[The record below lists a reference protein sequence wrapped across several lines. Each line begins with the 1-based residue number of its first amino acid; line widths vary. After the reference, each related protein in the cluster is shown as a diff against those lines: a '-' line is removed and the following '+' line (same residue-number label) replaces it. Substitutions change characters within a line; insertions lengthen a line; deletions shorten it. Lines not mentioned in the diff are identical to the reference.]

1 MTRKDTEMALIQLGQ
16 VMKAIVEGYAPN
28 ANHMSINCIN
38 GQLSV
43 SACEFDGEAGEY
55 IEKDI
60 LKAVQFKDGDL
71 LIDGQ
76 YIKPDGHCFK
86 PAKEDVA

>member
-1 MTRKDTEMALIQLGQ
+1 MTRKDTEIALIQLGQ

-38 GQLSV
+38 GQV
-43 SACEFDGEAGEY
+43 SARACEFDDESGEF

-60 LKAVQFKDGDL
+60 LQGILFKDGDM

-76 YIKPDGHCFK
+76 YIT
-86 PAKEDVA
+86 PAKEGAA

>member
-28 ANHMSINCIN
+28 ANHVSIDYIN
-38 GQLSV
+38 GQLSAR
-43 SACEFDGEAGEY
+43 ACAFDDKAGEY

-60 LKAVQFKDGDL
+60 LKAIQFADGDL
-71 LIDGQ
+71 FIDGQ
-76 YIKPDGHCFK
+76 YIKP
-86 PAKEDVA
+86 AKEDVA

>member
-16 VMKAIVEGYAPN
+16 VMRAIVGNYAPN

-38 GQLSV
+38 GQLSAR
-43 SACEFDGEAGEY
+43 ACEFDDESGEY
-55 IEKDI
+55 VEKDVLLAI
-60 LKAVQFKDGDL
+60 QFKDGDL

-76 YIKPDGHCFK
+76 YIKPG
-86 PAKEDVA
+86 KENVA

>member
-1 MTRKDTEMALIQLGQ
+1 MALIQLGQ

-28 ANHMSINCIN
+28 ANHVSIDYIN
-38 GQLSV
+38 GQLSAR
-43 SACEFDGEAGEY
+43 ACAFDDDKGEY

-60 LKAVQFKDGDL
+60 LKAILFRDGDL

-76 YIKPDGHCFK
+76 YIKPG
-86 PAKEDVA
+86 KENVA